1 MLTVLVIISYFIHYL
16 RLLFCTP
23 WTNTMICGDYIS
35 TKLEGRNSRQRQMEE
50 RVSHTEFAEDTKV
63 WHVQKS

>member
-1 MLTVLVIISYFIHYL
+1 
-16 RLLFCTP
+16 
-23 WTNTMICGDYIS
+23 MICGDYIS